1 MKNYFNLLPIML
13 CCGSGFIKPSL
24 AAMCDFPLQ
33 ESPASKNNY
42 PAILEAYFF
51 KIGQS
56 GDL

>member
-1 MKNYFNLLPIML
+1 
-13 CCGSGFIKPSL
+13 
-24 AAMCDFPLQ
+24 MCDFPAE
-33 ESPASKNNY
+33 ESPVSKNY